1 MAESSQSLALLGREG
16 LPGVEPDR
24 TVTDWGR
31 SERLA
36 AVADATVF
44 GFLYNYWFRVEVDG
58 IDHVPAEG
66 GALLVANRAGRLPAD
81 AAMIA
86 RAVREH
92 QAPGRR
98 VQLTSSRAF
107 AQIPGVGIALTK
119 LGVVFGHPANLHRLL
134 FDEGEL
140 VLAFPEGE
148 SGANKPLPW
157 RYRLRRF
164 DAVPFIA
171 AALRARVPI
180 VPVAVLGAE
189 EAMPSF
195 GSLPT
200 PGGRLRLPL
209 TLPVPLP
216 AKFRLRFLAP
226 VGVPELAGAGDRAL
240 AGRLG
245 EEIRGRLQDTLLE
258 MVAERRSV
266 WLG

>member
-31 SERLA
+31 SERLTA
-36 AVADATVF
+36 LADATVL
-44 GFLYNYWFRVEVDG
+44 GFLYHYWFRVEVDG
-58 IDHVPAEG
+58 IEHVPADG

-86 RAVREH
+86 RAVREQH
-92 QAPGRR
+92 RPGRS
-98 VQLTSSRAF
+98 VQLASSRSF
-107 AQIPGVGIALTK
+107 AQIPGLGMALTK

-140 VLAFPEGE
+140 VLAFPEVE
-148 SGANKPLPW
+148 PAADKPLPW

-164 DAVPFIA
+164 DAVPFLA
-171 AALRARVPI
+171 AALRAGVPI
-180 VPVAVLGAE
+180 VPVAVVGAE

-195 GSLPT
+195 GSLAA

-209 TLPVPLP
+209 TVPLPLP

-226 VGVPELAGAGDRAL
+226 VGVSDPAEAGDRAL
-240 AGRLG
+240 AAQLG